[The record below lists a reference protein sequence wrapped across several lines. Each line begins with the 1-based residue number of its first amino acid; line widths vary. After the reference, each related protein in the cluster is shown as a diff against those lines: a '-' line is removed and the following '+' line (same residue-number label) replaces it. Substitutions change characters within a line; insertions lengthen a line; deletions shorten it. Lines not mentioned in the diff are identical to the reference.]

1 MNKNLYRIIYN
12 EQRAQLMVVAETA
25 RSDGKS
31 AADRRSEKRPAVPYW
46 ATLRVLS
53 FSLLAALG
61 LVVCLPPAAH
71 AQIVAYR
78 SAPGSQ
84 QPTILNA
91 GTGIP
96 LVNIQTPSGAGVSR
110 NSYSQFDVQPAG
122 AILNNSRSATQSQ
135 LGGWVPANPWLA
147 TGSARVILNQVL
159 SANPS
164 LLRGYVEV
172 AGSQAQVVI
181 ANPAGV
187 TCAGCG
193 FINANRVTL
202 TTGTPIIN
210 GGNLDGYRVEGGT
223 LRVEGAGLDASRVTH
238 TDLIARAVEINAG
251 LWANTLRITAG
262 TNQVDAEHTVAT
274 PIVGHGAA
282 PVFALD
288 VAQIGGMYAG
298 KITLVGTDA
307 GVGVRN
313 AGAIGA
319 SVGEVQLS
327 FDGRLHN
334 SGRITSAGDMQIDSG
349 GGIDNSGTVYA
360 HTDALINTRGN
371 IENTGTIAAQGHTT
385 LFATGAG
392 SHVSG
397 TPDSLLV
404 AGLNPDGNLAGS
416 ARLTVGAREQIAM
429 HGQAIASGD
438 QSLRAGALDL
448 SDSQIRADN
457 LTLTA
462 TSGHLDVRRS
472 ALSANGT
479 LSASAAQSLLHDS
492 ARSDAKQLQL
502 AAHNISNVRGELL
515 QTGNADISIALAGS
529 FNNAQGRLASNSGN
543 LGLAAQAIDNSD
555 GSIIHAGS
563 GTLNLSAATL
573 TGSHGNL
580 GSSGRLDLVA
590 QNVTLDGASTVAEQL
605 RISAATLTNRGG
617 QIVLT
622 GRGETVIKATGSI
635 DNRGGTL
642 TAASSAQLTVTAGG
656 TLDNSTGVIGT
667 QGDMRMAAQ
676 SVRNTQGQI
685 SAGQALQIVASQTI
699 DNNQGLLAANGLL
712 ILKSNGIDNSQGTTA
727 SVLDQVVADAGSG
740 AFNNSRGR
748 IEAAQALTLA
758 GTAMNNSDGVIVG
771 QKLELDSRHQAFDSH
786 RGKLAA
792 SGSLL
797 LRSGMLANDAGLI
810 QAGGEL
816 TIDTHGQRLSNTDSG
831 STAGILGQSTVSL
844 VTGDLDNSAGF
855 IGAKGTL
862 TATSSGAIDNRGGL
876 ISSAETVQIL
886 DPNASPTSNAAS
898 KTLSIIDTGGTLIAD
913 QRLVVDS
920 AGLSGDG
927 AVVSRGDL
935 TVKLLADF
943 IHTGQFSANGNAA
956 LETAGDLT
964 SRAALQAGKRLDVK
978 AANIFNEASGEIV
991 ATTLQLTTPVGLTNR
1006 GLIDGSDTFIDSA
1019 TVNNLGTGRIYGDHL
1034 AIAAMA
1040 LHNDAENGSAPVI
1053 AARKRLDIGAA
1064 AISNREHALLFSAS
1078 ELAIG
1083 GALDAGHHATAQ
1095 AGTLDNAS
1103 ATVEALG
1110 NLAIDAGQINNTNEH
1125 FSTEIVAAASEL
1137 VDHYVLS
1144 GSATRYRPSEVTLL
1158 WDKAPGTYFHPP
1170 QGSGMDFMSQQ
1181 GFFSDNSNNYIYLNT
1196 PEGSGRNFWLYSVTR
1211 NTMESQVLTT
1221 DPGKIIAGGNLQLT
1235 ADRVFNHDSQIVA
1248 GGSLAGT
1255 IGQLS
1260 NLASAGER
1268 TVSDSGTAWYVF
1280 RDRDHHDSDRDPY
1293 AYNPAP
1299 VVTGFLLP
1307 SLRYDSNANASGSST
1322 SVAPRTVVSVNQ
1334 ATAATTPRD
1343 DIKGT
1348 ATVIRT
1354 ISPNIVVPNNS
1365 LFRINSNP
1373 TAHYLVET
1381 DSKFSSN
1388 RLWLSSGYLLNALTT
1403 AQKRPG
1409 DTVKQILLGDG
1420 FYEQR
1425 LINEQIAQLTGQRF
1439 LDGYASDEAQYQA
1452 LMDAGL
1458 TYAKSWQL
1466 IPGVALSAE
1475 QMAQLTS
1482 DIVWLVEKDIVL
1494 PNGQTRRALVPQ
1506 VYVRVGDDDLSPG
1519 GALIAASDIDLRLGG
1534 DLINSGSIA
1543 GRQLVVLSAE
1553 NVANL
1558 GGRISGQDALI
1569 SARNDLLNLG
1579 GTLQAQDRLI
1589 ARAGRDLTVGSTTRT
1604 QTNDQGHRTHLDR
1617 VAGLYVT
1624 GSNGTLVAAA
1634 GNDLTLLA
1642 AVISNAAPTAA
1653 GTPDTAN
1660 GSTMLAAGNNL
1671 DIGTVSE
1678 SRSDASVRDARNY
1691 RRTTQ
1696 SSEVGSEIRSS
1707 GDLTLLAG
1715 NDLSARAASVTSDHG
1730 ALSALAGNDLV
1741 ITTGQARNTA
1751 DEAHRYS
1758 QKGFFSST
1766 TTTTRDTLDATTTL
1780 ASTLSGDTVTLQ
1792 SGRDI
1797 LIKGSSVVAS
1807 GDATL
1812 LAGNN
1817 LAIEAANETRS
1828 ESHFQKTTQSGI
1840 FGSGGIGFTIGS
1852 RELSSDQQIQA
1863 TTAAAS
1869 TIGSIDGDVLM
1880 NAGKAYRQVGSDV
1893 IAARGSI
1900 GITAESVDILEA
1912 RETSR
1917 ITYETKAKQSG
1928 LTLALTSPVISAVQT
1943 AQQMYDAASDTKD
1956 SRMKLLAAANT
1967 ALAAKMAY
1975 DDVQIG
1981 QGATIDGKENQ
1992 MPITDDSGKLIGNR
2006 DATVG
2011 ERAGGINLSISIGG
2025 SSSSSKTTQTSDSA
2039 AISTLAAG
2047 QDITIVASGA
2057 AKNSDLTIQGAK
2069 LTAGNDIAL
2078 KADDEIRLLA
2088 AKNSAEQHSSN
2099 KNSSA
2104 SVGFSIGT
2112 SGLLFNV
2119 GASGGRGNADGA
2131 DTWWTNTHLDAGHRV
2146 SLESGGNTTMS
2157 GALARGEQVIAKVGT
2172 GGQGNLLIESL
2183 QDLSRYDSK
2192 QQSAGFSVSIGMGRI
2207 SGSLS
2212 YSQSKI
2218 SSDYASVA
2226 EQSGIKAGDGGF
2238 QVEVSGDTTLNGAV
2252 IASTQ
2257 NAVDKHSN
2265 VFTTGGTLTTRDI
2278 ENRADYSAK
2287 SASVNL
2293 GSNMSFDGKLM
2304 PGGTG
2309 VGYGKD
2315 SGSAASTTPAGI
2327 SGIAG
2332 NQSVRTGDAET
2343 GIAKIFDADKVQ
2355 KEIEAQTKITQQFGQ
2370 LASKA
2375 VDDYVQGQRNI
2386 LREQLKTATSET
2398 DKTAVQGRLDE
2409 LIRQERVMNVLIG
2422 AVSGMG
2428 GSALTKESLSAGAD
2442 QMRQYMIENSR
2453 KFLGAVDSEG
2463 KVLSNLLVGK
2473 SEGVRGDG
2481 IGLAGSR
2488 GDLDLLCG
2496 SDNSRCAI
2504 QRTPDGTPVLVDG
2517 KTVLATTTQGF
2528 VQFTAKDEN
2537 DNPITFSDFMKTDDG
2552 KKMAAPTGGV
2562 QGFKGTLF
2570 GVSYQAGSWQDKL
2583 LEAFSGTHDF
2593 IGGTLSGLYDAQ
2605 GNIKRGM
2612 TEAEINAYAAWS
2624 VVALVPSAPFA
2635 AAELLPPEI
2644 WSAISILLKAGR

>member
-25 RSDGKS
+25 GSDGKS
-31 AADRRSEKRPAVPYW
+31 AADRRPGKRPAVPYW
-46 ATLRVLS
+46 ATLRALNY
-53 FSLLAALG
+53 SLLAALG
-61 LVVCLPPAAH
+61 LAVFPPPAAH

-78 SAPGSQ
+78 SAPGNQ

-91 GTGIP
+91 GTGVP
-96 LVNIQTPSGAGVSR
+96 LVNIQTPSAAGVSR

-135 LGGWVPANPWLA
+135 LGGWVAGNPWLA

-202 TTGTPIIN
+202 STGTAIIN

-223 LRVEGAGLDASRVTH
+223 LRVEGAGLDASGVTQ
-238 TDLIARAVEINAG
+238 TDLIARAVQINAG
-251 LWANTLRITAG
+251 LWANALRITTGA
-262 TNQVDAEHTVAT
+262 NQVNAEHTLAT
-274 PIVGHGAA
+274 PIAGHGSA

-298 KITLVGTDA
+298 KITLVGTEA

-327 FDGRLHN
+327 ADGRLHN
-334 SGRITSAGDMQIDSG
+334 SGRITSAGKMQIDSG

-360 HTDALINTRGN
+360 HADALITTRGN
-371 IENTGTIAAQGHTT
+371 IENTGTIAAQSHATF
-385 LFATGAG
+385 FATGAG

-397 TPDSLLV
+397 TPDSLLA
-404 AGLNPDGNLAGS
+404 AGLKPDGNLAGS
-416 ARLTVGAREQIAM
+416 AHLMVGASELIAM

-462 TSGHLDVRRS
+462 TGGHLDVRRS
-472 ALSANGT
+472 ALSASGT

-492 ARSDAKQLQL
+492 ARSNAKQLQL
-502 AAHNISNVRGELL
+502 AAHDISNVRGELL
-515 QTGNADISIALAGS
+515 QTGGADTSIALAGS
-529 FNNAQGRLASNSGN
+529 FNNAQGLLASNSGN
-543 LGLAAQAIDNSD
+543 LGLAAQAIDNRD
-555 GSIIHAGS
+555 GSIIHSGS
-563 GTLNLSAATL
+563 GVLSLSAATL
-573 TGSHGNL
+573 NGTRGSL
-580 GSSGRLDLVA
+580 GSTGWLDLVA
-590 QNVTLDGASTVAEQL
+590 QTVTLDGASTVVERL

-617 QIVLT
+617 QIVQT
-622 GRGETVIKATGSI
+622 GSGETVINATGSI

-656 TLDNSTGVIGT
+656 TLDNSTGAIGT
-667 QGDMRMAAQ
+667 QGDMRVAAQ

-699 DNNQGLLAANGLL
+699 DNNQGLLAANGQLATNA
-712 ILKSNGIDNSQGTTA
+712 NGIDNSRGIIA

-898 KTLSIIDTGGTLIAD
+898 KTLSIINTGGTLIAD

-927 AVVSRGDL
+927 AVFSRGDL

-956 LETAGDLT
+956 LETTGELT
-964 SRAALQAGKRLDVK
+964 NRAALQAGKRLDVK
-978 AANIFNEASGEIV
+978 AANVFNEASGEIV

-1083 GALDAGHHATAQ
+1083 GALDASHHATAQ

-1158 WDKAPGTYFHPP
+1158 WDKAPGTSFHPP

-1235 ADRVFNHDSQIVA
+1235 ADHVFNHNSQIVA

-1260 NLASAGER
+1260 NLASTGER
-1268 TVSDSGTAWYVF
+1268 TVSDSGTAWYIF

-1322 SVAPRTVVSVNQ
+1322 SVAPRTVVSVNP

-1365 LFRINSNP
+1365 LFRINSTP

-1388 RLWLSSGYLLNALTT
+1388 RLWLSSDYLLNALATDPAT

-1409 DTVKQILLGDG
+1409 ETVKQILLGDG
-1420 FYEQR
+1420 FYEQH
-1425 LINEQIAQLTGQRF
+1425 LINEQVAQLTGRRF

-1506 VYVRVGDDDLSPG
+1506 VYVRVGDGDLSPG
-1519 GALIAASDIDLRLGG
+1519 GALIAANDIDLRLGG
-1534 DLINSGSIA
+1534 DLTNSGSIA
-1543 GRQLVVLSAE
+1543 GRQLVVLSA
-1553 NVANL
+1553 NNIANL
-1558 GGRISGQDALI
+1558 GGRISGQDTLI
-1569 SARNDLLNLG
+1569 SARNDLINLG
-1579 GTLQAQDRLI
+1579 GTLQAQERLI
-1589 ARAGRDLTVGSTTRT
+1589 ARAGRDLTVESTTRT
-1604 QTNDQGHRTHLDR
+1604 QTNDQGHHTHLDR

-1634 GNDLTLLA
+1634 GNDLSLLA
-1642 AVISNAAPTAA
+1642 AVISNAAPTAS
-1653 GTPDTAN
+1653 GTPDTEN
-1660 GSTMLAAGNNL
+1660 GSTLLAAGNNL
-1671 DIGTVSE
+1671 TLGTVSE

-1696 SSEVGSEIRSS
+1696 SSEVGSKIRSS

-1715 NDLSARAASVTSDHG
+1715 NDLSARAASVTSGHG

-1741 ITTGQARNTA
+1741 ITTGQARNTV

-1797 LIKGSSVVAS
+1797 LIKGSNVVAS
-1807 GDATL
+1807 GDAML

-1828 ESHFQKTTQSGI
+1828 ESHFKKTTQSGI

-1852 RELSSDQQIQA
+1852 REFSSDQQIQA

-1880 NAGKAYRQVGSDV
+1880 TAGKAYRQVGSDV
-1893 IAARGSI
+1893 IAAQGSI

-1928 LTLALTSPVISAVQT
+1928 LTLALSSPVISAVQT

-1981 QGATIDGKENQ
+1981 QGTTIDGKENQ
-1992 MPITDDSGKLIGNR
+1992 MPITDDSGKVIGNR

-2011 ERAGGINLSISIGG
+2011 ERAGGINLSISVGG

-2039 AISTLAAG
+2039 AISTLSAG

-2057 AKNSDLTIQGAK
+2057 AKSSDLTIQGAK
-2069 LTAGNDIAL
+2069 LTASNDIAL

-2119 GASGGRGNADGA
+2119 GASSGRGNADGA

-2172 GGQGNLLIESL
+2172 RGQGNLLIESL
-2183 QDLSRYDSK
+2183 QDLNRYDSK
-2192 QQSAGFSVSIGMGRI
+2192 QQSAGFSVSIGTERI

-2257 NAVDKHSN
+2257 SAVDKHSN
-2265 VFTTGGTLTTRDI
+2265 VFSTAGTLTTRDI

-2293 GSNMSFDGKLM
+2293 GSSMSFDGKLT

-2309 VGYGKD
+2309 AGYGKD

-2355 KEIEAQTKITQQFGQ
+2355 KEIEAQTRITQLFGQ
-2370 LASKA
+2370 QASQI
-2375 VDDYVQGQRNI
+2375 VDNYAESQMSV
-2386 LREQLKTATSET
+2386 LRARYTAET
-2398 DKTAVQGRLDE
+2398 DPEKKKALHAEVDNLRLE
-2409 LIRQERVMNVLIG
+2409 TQVMNVLIG
-2422 AVSGMG
+2422 AVTGNG
-2428 GSALTKESLSAGAD
+2428 TSAVTRESLSAAAEE
-2442 QMRQYMIENSR
+2442 MRKITIENS
-2453 KFLGAVDSEG
+2453 KLF
-2463 KVLSNLLVGK
+2463 
-2473 SEGVRGDG
+2473 DG
-2481 IGLAGSR
+2481 IIDESGGGDQGL
-2488 GDLDLLCG
+2488 
-2496 SDNSRCAI
+2496 
-2504 QRTPDGTPVLVDG
+2504 RTRP
-2517 KTVLATTTQGF
+2517 A
-2528 VQFTAKDEN
+2528 
-2537 DNPITFSDFMKTDDG
+2537 
-2552 KKMAAPTGGV
+2552 
-2562 QGFKGTLF
+2562 
-2570 GVSYQAGSWQDKL
+2570 
-2583 LEAFSGTHDF
+2583 
-2593 IGGTLSGLYDAQ
+2593 
-2605 GNIKRGM
+2605 
-2612 TEAEINAYAAWS
+2612 
-2624 VVALVPSAPFA
+2624 
-2635 AAELLPPEI
+2635 
-2644 WSAISILLKAGR
+2644 